1 MKRSCCRYRTSLA
14 GCVSALFLA
23 VAADAATVTVTSTA
37 DAGGTCPGANCT
49 LRQAIATA
57 VSGDTINFSL
67 PAHSAITLTNG
78 ELLINEKSLTI
89 NGPGANLLTV
99 QRSAA
104 NGTAQFRIFEIA
116 GGSFVTIAGLKIAN
130 GSVFAVGGG
139 IYNNGGSVLYLTS
152 VTISGNMAA
161 GGGGIYNDSGQ
172 VTIANSTISGN
183 FSGTGGGGIY
193 HTNPNLVE
201 GFGFDLQIENST
213 ISGNTTSSVGAGG
226 GIYILEGQGGF
237 RSSAIYNSTI
247 SGNSAGNG
255 AGGGVFDNTETMY
268 IRNTIIAGNTATSGG
283 PDFQGSF
290 SSSGFNLIGNNS
302 GANITAATGDQIGI
316 PASSIDPMLGPLQDN
331 GGSTPTHA
339 LLAGSKAID
348 KGSAGTNSTDQR
360 GFPRPID
367 TPAITNAGD
376 GSDIG
381 AYEVQP
387 DQLVGCSDI
396 SLLVNNTGDGGAG
409 SLRAVIAN
417 ACAGSTI
424 TFAVGGT
431 INLTS
436 GELLIS
442 KSLTINGPGANL
454 LKVQRSVA
462 PGNSGGGILNE
473 ENTLTLSNCVLSG
486 NKSSLHGGAIL
497 NYRGAVNLARCTLD
511 QNSAAA
517 SGGAILNADYDGGA
531 ANEAN
536 LTLTNCT
543 LNQNQAGQYG
553 GTIYNDGTSS
563 GYATVTLTNCTL
575 NQNTAALL
583 AGGIYNDALNPG
595 SSGIAS
601 VSLKNTILRADASG
615 ANLVNDNGTISS
627 GGHNLSSD
635 AAGGPAGT
643 GPGGFLNGPGDIRNT
658 DPQLNPGGAANNGGS
673 VTTVALLAASPAING
688 SDPSAPPRDQRGY
701 IRPDAPDVGAF
712 EFGGTIPNALGN
724 ISTRGFVG
732 TGNNVLIEGLIISGG
747 GPKKVILRALGP
759 TLGQPPFNVPGALQN
774 PVLELYNSSSALIT
788 SNDNWGSAANAATI
802 SSSGYAPPN
811 SLESAI
817 LTNLNPGNY
826 TAIVRGANNTT
837 GVALVEGYD
846 LDFTAGSKLGNISTR
861 GFVQT
866 GNNVM
871 IAGVIVHGPD
881 SENVII
887 RGLGPTLGQPPFN
900 VPNALQNPFL
910 DLRDA
915 NGNPIMTNDNWKS
928 TQQAQIQAT
937 GFAPPN
943 DAESAILMTLSP
955 GNYTAILR
963 GVNNTTGNALVE
975 VYALN

>member
-1 MKRSCCRYRTSLA
+1 
-14 GCVSALFLA
+14 
-23 VAADAATVTVTSTA
+23 
-37 DAGGTCPGANCT
+37 
-49 LRQAIATA
+49 
-57 VSGDTINFSL
+57 
-67 PAHSAITLTNG
+67 
-78 ELLINEKSLTI
+78 LI
-89 NGPGANLLTV
+89 PC
-99 QRSAA
+99 
-104 NGTAQFRIFEIA
+104 
-116 GGSFVTIAGLKIAN
+116 
-130 GSVFAVGGG
+130 SV
-139 IYNNGGSVLYLTS
+139 
-152 VTISGNMAA
+152 
-161 GGGGIYNDSGQ
+161 
-172 VTIANSTISGN
+172 
-183 FSGTGGGGIY
+183 
-193 HTNPNLVE
+193 H
-201 GFGFDLQIENST
+201 
-213 ISGNTTSSVGAGG
+213 
-226 GIYILEGQGGF
+226 
-237 RSSAIYNSTI
+237 
-247 SGNSAGNG
+247 
-255 AGGGVFDNTETMY
+255 
-268 IRNTIIAGNTATSGG
+268 
-283 PDFQGSF
+283 
-290 SSSGFNLIGNNS
+290 
-302 GANITAATGDQIGI
+302 
-316 PASSIDPMLGPLQDN
+316 DN

-462 PGNSGGGILNE
+462 PGTPNFRIFHIANAQVAISGLTITNGQVSGGAFPGNSGGGILNE

-601 VSLKNTILRADASG
+601 VSLKNTILRAGASG

-658 DPQLNPGGAANNGGS
+658 DPQLDPGGAANNGGS
-673 VTTVALLAASPAING
+673 VTTVALLAASPTING

-802 SSSGYAPPN
+802 S
-811 SLESAI
+811 
-817 LTNLNPGNY
+817 
-826 TAIVRGANNTT
+826 
-837 GVALVEGYD
+837 
-846 LDFTAGSKLGNISTR
+846 
-861 GFVQT
+861 
-866 GNNVM
+866 
-871 IAGVIVHGPD
+871 
-881 SENVII
+881 
-887 RGLGPTLGQPPFN
+887 
-900 VPNALQNPFL
+900 
-910 DLRDA
+910 
-915 NGNPIMTNDNWKS
+915 
-928 TQQAQIQAT
+928 
-937 GFAPPN
+937 
-943 DAESAILMTLSP
+943 
-955 GNYTAILR
+955 
-963 GVNNTTGNALVE
+963 
-975 VYALN
+975 